1 MKITANEHPYR
12 VTAVEGSK
20 ILANQHPILVEIEG
34 GVVTPEEFEELEK
47 KVDALSTD
55 LTYKGSV
62 EDYAHLPSD
71 AETGDVYT
79 TEDTGVLYVWDGTE
93 WVALNETVST
103 GGRVLTTDDYNYHST
118 GDVDDGIALWLLP
131 AGTYLVEDPTALKVY
146 ISRTKVSNGGSGQAN
161 SNSYQVLKARNS
173 AWTYIILQDAN
184 TDSVYLQKD
193 YYSNGTDYGWVAL
206 GQDVSFYI
214 TGGSGAPTTS
224 TQAKQVGAI
233 YEDTS
238 TGDIYHCVAISGNTY
253 TWEKVGGSDNFRVLT
268 TADYDYPTNNPNGVA
283 LWKLPN
289 GVYVKENKDVKVYN
303 NNATSGVTTATR
315 MNTLM
320 EGAQVIII
328 ADDRYTQGYVHIRT
342 FGDDGTYDYTI
353 GAGSASTYSKVGS
366 TTGTLA
372 NVENDGKAITGR
384 ELGQVILS
392 GAGAPTTSTRAS
404 TGCLYEDTTNGKL
417 YICTNV
423 SGSTYTWEE
432 VGGINSISMAD
443 WNALFGQTIEN
454 VNGVGL

>member
-34 GVVTPEEFEELEK
+34 GVVTPEELEK

-79 TEDTGVLYVWDGTE
+79 TEDTGVLYVWDGEE

-103 GGRVLTTDDYNYHST
+103 AGRVLTTDDYNYPT
-118 GDVDDGIALWLLP
+118 NNPDGVALWLLP

-146 ISRTKVSNGGSGQAN
+146 ISTSKVSNGGWGQVN
-161 SNSYQVLKARNS
+161 SNSYQVLKAKDS
-173 AWTYIILQDAN
+173 AWAYIILQDAN
-184 TDSVYLQKD
+184 TDSVYLQQD
-193 YYSNGTDYGWVAL
+193 NASIGADYGWVRL
-206 GQDVSFYI
+206 GQDVSSYI
-214 TGGSGAPTTS
+214 TSGSGAPTTS
-224 TQAKQVGAI
+224 TKGTVGMI
-233 YEDTS
+233 YEDIS
-238 TGDIYHCVAISGNTY
+238 TGDIYHCTNVSGSTY

-268 TADYDYPTNNPNGVA
+268 TADYDYPTNNPDGVA

-342 FGDDGTYDYTI
+342 FGDEGTYDTTL
-353 GAGSASTYSKVGS
+353 GVGSASTYSKVGS
-366 TTGTLA
+366 TTGNFA
-372 NVENDGKAITGR
+372 NVENDGKAISGR
-384 ELGQVILS
+384 DLAYKLNEYIRS
-392 GAGAPTTSTRAS
+392 GAGAPTTATP
-404 TGCLYEDTTNGKL
+404 GEKGIIYEDTTNGKL

-443 WNALFGQTIEN
+443 WNALFGQNIEN